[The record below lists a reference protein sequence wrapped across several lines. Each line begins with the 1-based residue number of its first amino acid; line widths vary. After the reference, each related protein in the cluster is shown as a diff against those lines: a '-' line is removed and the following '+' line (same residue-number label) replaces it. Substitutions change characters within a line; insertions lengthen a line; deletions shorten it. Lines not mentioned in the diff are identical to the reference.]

1 LIVNRLNRIFR
12 AMSGAEPMLKHAQRD
27 VPVAKPSGKPIDI
40 NAGYERVMG
49 RFPRIMAR
57 LAQ

>member
-1 LIVNRLNRIFR
+1 
-12 AMSGAEPMLKHAQRD
+12 MLKRAERA

-40 NAGYERVMG
+40 NAGVARVMT

-57 LAQ
+57 LGE